1 MYYVFVEHG
10 FKSTTLSTSANSS
23 GFHSER
29 SDPSPPSHHLS
40 GSAPAEFVVGSF
52 HKDDGIDIE
61 DFEDETIDVDT
72 VEPKRKRQ
80 VLKERERDL
89 TPQQITIPVSTIRS
103 TVELLY
109 IN

>member
-1 MYYVFVEHG
+1 M
-10 FKSTTLSTSANSS
+10 
-23 GFHSER
+23 
-29 SDPSPPSHHLS
+29 
-40 GSAPAEFVVGSF
+40 VGSF

>member
-1 MYYVFVEHG
+1 M
-10 FKSTTLSTSANSS
+10 
-23 GFHSER
+23 
-29 SDPSPPSHHLS
+29 
-40 GSAPAEFVVGSF
+40 GSF